1 MHRTSLQITIAVA
14 FILSMRRAHAQST
27 QTTSDVMDKSIPELQ
42 SAMEAGAITSRQL
55 VQIYLARIAA
65 YDKQGPAI
73 NALIARNPAALA
85 AADALDAERRA
96 GRTRGPLHGIP
107 VLIKDNYETVEMP
120 TTGGSIALRT
130 FHPHSD
136 AFQVRRLKE
145 AGAV

>member
-1 MHRTSLQITIAVA
+1 MYRIIATVTIVFA
-14 FILSMRRAHAQST
+14 FIFSLILSTTRATAQPA
-27 QTTSDVMDKSIPELQ
+27 QTEFDVMDKSIPELQ

-73 NALIARNPAALA
+73 NALVALNPEALA

-107 VLIKDNYETVEMP
+107 VLIKDNYET
-120 TTGGSIALRT
+120 
-130 FHPHSD
+130 D
-136 AFQVRRLKE
+136 
-145 AGAV
+145 